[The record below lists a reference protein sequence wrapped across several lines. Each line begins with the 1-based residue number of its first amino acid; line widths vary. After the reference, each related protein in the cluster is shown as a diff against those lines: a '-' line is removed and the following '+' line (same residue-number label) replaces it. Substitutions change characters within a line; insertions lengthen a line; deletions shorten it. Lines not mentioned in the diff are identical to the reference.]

1 MDVGSY
7 IFCSTRTYTLTT
19 AIAAVDGDAA
29 NVWKEGEE
37 KERNERERGQTKST
51 GRHVIVVIL
60 CAYSLY
66 IDVEKD
72 HANVRVLFT
81 MVHDIITNGRKN
93 RRILAARVPSTRLR
107 EKREKIKRRTNE

>member
-37 KERNERERGQTKST
+37 KERNERERG
-51 GRHVIVVIL
+51 
-60 CAYSLY
+60 
-66 IDVEKD
+66 
-72 HANVRVLFT
+72 
-81 MVHDIITNGRKN
+81 
-93 RRILAARVPSTRLR
+93 
-107 EKREKIKRRTNE
+107 